1 LSTGVIAAPLL
12 AVTTS
17 AASPVGVYAAAGRYL
32 DPVFG
37 GVRAVNDAIDK
48 PLERNAMVGKI

>member
-1 LSTGVIAAPLL
+1 VD
-12 AVTTS
+12 
-17 AASPVGVYAAAGRYL
+17 AAAGRYL

-48 PLERNAMVGKI
+48 SLERNAMVGKI